1 MQPERRTF
9 APGSARSLE
18 PNHPPPGLGDD
29 PEAWQ
34 ARASD
39 SGGLLINPEERG
51 GGGVLAHPSQVVGA
65 GQARQGHKVEGKLAD
80 PGGPRGWVSKGN

>member
-1 MQPERRTF
+1 MLRC
-9 APGSARSLE
+9 SLNAG
-18 PNHPPPGLGDD
+18 PLRPAQRGHSSPITRLP
-29 PEAWQ
+29 
-34 ARASD
+34 ASD